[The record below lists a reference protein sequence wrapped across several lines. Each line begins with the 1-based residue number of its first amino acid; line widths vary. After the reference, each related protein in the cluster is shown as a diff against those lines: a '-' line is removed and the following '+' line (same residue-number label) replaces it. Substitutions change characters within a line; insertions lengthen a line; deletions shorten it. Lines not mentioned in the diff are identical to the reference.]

1 MGLLPSPLLRFWEF
15 HTGTHS
21 ACGGG
26 ALEQLQDV
34 RCISLIPLLSLPFF
48 LQLPFISFPFF
59 LLFVFHFSSLGVSV
73 TPTGIHGHHLT
84 LLVVPCMFFG
94 LDIFH
99 VERWLFS
106 SLKQQQRDWM
116 QEAVVPQVLSV
127 VIKFD
132 IFAWKFSCFEWLY
145 LRTYIKAQI
154 RFSTVVSW

>member
-94 LDIFH
+94 VDILH